1 MGNKT
6 KKLTWPWVLIAVAI
20 SFAIYVWLLSYMGEG
35 VARAIQMSFIVIF
48 LCARIKS
55 ELRVY
60 YWYWLTLIM
69 VFLIQFIVIY
79 HISLSNHWVPSFI
92 ILPFA
97 IVDGVLILWILQLF
111 EKIMGVKPIAK
122 ETPDGQIE
130 S

>member
-6 KKLTWPWVLIAVAI
+6 KKLTQSWIISDIVISSIIFLIIVQ
-20 SFAIYVWLLSYMGEG
+20 YRNEG
-35 VARAIQMSFIVIF
+35 FARAISIEFGMLF

-55 ELRVY
+55 ELRNC
-60 YWYWLTLIM
+60 YWYWLILIM
-69 VFLIQFIVIY
+69 IFLMQFI
-79 HISLSNHWVPSFI
+79 ISYYIPWSNHWVPSLI
-92 ILPFA
+92 IYPFA

-130 S
+130 D